1 MAKYIKQMAN
11 IEQKE
16 VDDLERTVKDIINNV
31 RKNGDEALKE
41 YSRKFDGVEL
51 DELRVS
57 QEEIEKAMSR
67 ISTTTLEDIKYSI
80 ERINSFAEEQRK
92 TLTEFEKEMIPG
104 AFLGQKV
111 IPIESVGAYV
121 PGGRY
126 PLLSSAQMAIIPA
139 KVAGVSHIRV
149 CTPPTKDGSI
159 HPAVLVAAHLSGA
172 DEIFK
177 VGGAQAIAALAYGTE
192 SIKPVYK
199 ITGPGNRFVT
209 EAKRQVH
216 GKVGIDLLAG
226 PSEVLVVADKTAK
239 VEYVVSDLL
248 AQAEHD
254 VETHVVLVT
263 DDETLAYKAL
273 DEIEKQLATLPT
285 AEIARAAWNK
295 RGQIILTESI
305 EESIQV
311 ANEIAPE
318 HLHVQTENAYEIKDE
333 FINYGSLF
341 IGENSPVVF
350 SDKVIG
356 TNHILPTNGAAKYT
370 GGVWVGTFLKVVTY
384 QKVDYTGVKQLAPHC
399 IRQSDDEGLIGHR
412 RSAEIRLHGKFSI
425 D

>member
-16 VDDLERTVKDIINNV
+16 VDDLEKTVKDIINNV

-80 ERINSFAEEQRK
+80 ERIKSFAEEQRK

>member
-80 ERINSFAEEQRK
+80 ERIKSFAEEQRK

>member
-51 DELRVS
+51 DQLRVS

-80 ERINSFAEEQRK
+80 ERIKSFAEEQRK

>member
-80 ERINSFAEEQRK
+80 ERIKSFAEEQRK

-159 HPAVLVAAHLSGA
+159 HPVVLVAAHLSGA

>member
-1 MAKYIKQMAN
+1 MGAKSYP
-11 IEQKE
+11 
-16 VDDLERTVKDIINNV
+16 D
-31 RKNGDEALKE
+31 
-41 YSRKFDGVEL
+41 
-51 DELRVS
+51 RVS
-57 QEEIEKAMSR
+57 GWRLMS
-67 ISTTTLEDIKYSI
+67 LEEDIRSYLRRKW
-80 ERINSFAEEQRK
+80 RSFLPKLQKCHISGFARLRPK
-92 TLTEFEKEMIPG
+92 MG
-104 AFLGQKV
+104 AFTL
-111 IPIESVGAYV
+111 PYW
-121 PGGRY
+121 
-126 PLLSSAQMAIIPA
+126 L
-139 KVAGVSHIRV
+139 
-149 CTPPTKDGSI
+149 
-159 HPAVLVAAHLSGA
+159 AAHLSGA

>member
-80 ERINSFAEEQRK
+80 ERIKSFAEEQRK

-177 VGGAQAIAALAYGTE
+177 MGGAQAIAALAYGTE

>member
-67 ISTTTLEDIKYSI
+67 TSTTTLEDIKYSI
-80 ERINSFAEEQRK
+80 ERIKSFAEEQRK

>member
-67 ISTTTLEDIKYSI
+67 ISITTLEDIKYSI
-80 ERINSFAEEQRK
+80 ERIKSFAEEQRK

>member
-80 ERINSFAEEQRK
+80 ERIKSFAEEQRK

-177 VGGAQAIAALAYGTE
+177 VGGAQAVAALAYGTE

>member
-80 ERINSFAEEQRK
+80 ERIKSFAEEQRK

-350 SDKVIG
+350 SDKVIV